1 MKIRSLLI
9 AGLLVAGFVYM
20 TSVAKWNSR
29 GLWPG
34 GSAAGPLWSGPEK
47 ARSAGLSTDEV
58 NNIEIYKAANQ
69 ATVNI
74 STVVYQERW
83 FVGVVPVEG
92 AGSGFLLDADGR
104 ILTNNHVVQGRNPQI
119 SVILSDRSR
128 YEASIVFRE
137 PENDL
142 ALLKITPKKKL
153 QFLKLG
159 DSDNLQ
165 VGQKVL
171 AIGNPF
177 GLDGTLTTGIISSL
191 HRSVPSE
198 EGRDMA
204 DMVQTDAAINPGNSG
219 GPLLD
224 SQGNVIGINTMIVG
238 AANVGIGFALPINR
252 AKAMLDDYQFEGRYG
267 RTTLGVNSSQVL
279 PVSGQMA
286 EALELPA
293 EGGLLVVSVDRNSPA
308 AQAGIRGAR
317 QRVAVGGYIIPFGGD
332 LIMAIDGRSA
342 DAATA
347 LDRATRGKK
356 PGDTVVLTIY
366 RDGRTLKVSVKLG
379 QADQPL

>member
-9 AGLLVAGFVYM
+9 AGLLVAGFVYL
-20 TSVAKWNSR
+20 TSVANWSPR

-34 GSAAGPLWSGPEK
+34 GATGGPLWSGPEK

-58 NNIEIYKAANQ
+58 NNVEIYKTANQ

-128 YEASIVFRE
+128 YEATIVFRE

-153 QFLKLG
+153 PFLKLG

-224 SQGNVIGINTMIVG
+224 SQGNVIGMNTMIVG

-267 RTTLGVNSSQVL
+267 RSTLGVSSSQVL
-279 PVSGQMA
+279 PVSGQLA

-317 QRVAVGGYIIPFGGD
+317 QRVSVGGYIIPFGGD
-332 LIMAIDGRSA
+332 LIVAIDGRSA
-342 DAATA
+342 DSSTA
-347 LDRATRGKK
+347 IDRAIRGKK

-366 RDGRTLKVSVKLG
+366 RDGRTLKVPVKLG
-379 QADQPL
+379 QAAQPL

>member
-9 AGLLVAGFVYM
+9 AGLLVAGFVYL
-20 TSVAKWNSR
+20 TSVANWSPR

-34 GSAAGPLWSGPEK
+34 GSTGGPLWSGPEK

-58 NNIEIYKAANQ
+58 NNVEIYKAANQ

-119 SVILSDRSR
+119 SVILADRSR
-128 YEASIVFRE
+128 YEATVIFRE

-153 QFLKLG
+153 SFMKLG

-191 HRSVPSE
+191 HRAVPSE

-252 AKAMLDDYQFEGRYG
+252 AKGMLEDFQFEGRFG
-267 RTTLGVNSSQVL
+267 RSTLGVNSSQVL
-279 PVSGQMA
+279 PVSGQLA
-286 EALELPA
+286 EALELPS
-293 EGGLLVVSVDRNSPA
+293 EGGLLVVSVDRGSPA

-317 QRVAVGGYIIPFGGD
+317 QRVAVGGYLIPAGGD
-332 LIMAIDGRSA
+332 LIVAIDGRSA
-342 DAATA
+342 DASTA
-347 LDRATRGKK
+347 IDRATRGKK

-366 RDGRTLKVSVKLG
+366 RDGRTLKVPVKLG

>member
-9 AGLLVAGFVYM
+9 AGLLVAGFVYL
-20 TSVAKWNSR
+20 TSVANWSPR

-34 GSAAGPLWSGPEK
+34 GSTGGPLWSGPEK

-128 YEASIVFRE
+128 YEATIVFRE

-153 QFLKLG
+153 TFLKLG

-198 EGRDMA
+198 EGRDMP

-224 SQGNVIGINTMIVG
+224 SQGNVIGMNTMIVG

-267 RTTLGVNSSQVL
+267 RPTLGVSSSQVL
-279 PVSGQMA
+279 PLSGQLA
-286 EALELPA
+286 EALELPS
-293 EGGLLVVSVDRNSPA
+293 EGGLLVVSVDRGSPA

-317 QRVAVGGYIIPFGGD
+317 QRVSVGGYIIPFGGD

-342 DAATA
+342 DSSAA

-356 PGDTVVLTIY
+356 PGDTVVLTVY
-366 RDGRTLKVSVKLG
+366 RDGRTLKISVKLG
-379 QADQPL
+379 QTGQPL

>member
-1 MKIRSLLI
+1 MKIRSLII
-9 AGLLVAGFVYM
+9 AGLLVAGFVYL
-20 TSVAKWNSR
+20 TSVANWSPR
-29 GLWPG
+29 GLLPG
-34 GSAAGPLWSGPEK
+34 GSTGGPIWSGPEI

-58 NNIEIYKAANQ
+58 NNVEIYKAANQ

-92 AGSGFLLDADGR
+92 AGSGFLLDTDGR

-128 YEASIVFRE
+128 YEATVVFRE

-153 QFLKLG
+153 PFLKLG

-198 EGRDMA
+198 QGRDMA

-252 AKAMLDDYQFEGRYG
+252 AKGMLEDYQFEGRYG
-267 RTTLGVNSSQVL
+267 RTTLGVSSSQVL
-279 PVSGQMA
+279 PLSGQLA

-293 EGGLLVVSVDRNSPA
+293 EGGLLVVSVDRGSPA

-317 QRVAVGGYIIPFGGD
+317 QRVAVGGYLIPFGGD

-342 DAATA
+342 DTSTA
-347 LDRATRGKK
+347 LDRAIRGKK
-356 PGDTVVLTIY
+356 PGDTVELTIY
-366 RDGRTLKVSVKLG
+366 RDGRTLKVPVKLG
-379 QADQPL
+379 QAAQPL